1 MSLDELEIYQL
12 AMEMDE
18 RVWKILS
25 KWDFFAKDTV
35 GKQWVKAVDSVA
47 ANLSEGY
54 GRFFYKEN
62 RQFCYHGRGSLF
74 ETRTWL
80 TKARSRGFVRE
91 EDDKKLRSDL
101 DTLGCRLNAYIKS
114 IGGSQGKVK
123 ESGPEWDIDSRD
135 TMTNDASVASQ

>member
-1 MSLDELEIYQL
+1 
-12 AMEMDE
+12 
-18 RVWKILS
+18 
-25 KWDFFAKDTV
+25 
-35 GKQWVKAVDSVA
+35 
-47 ANLSEGY
+47 LSEGY

-62 RQFCYHGRGSLF
+62 RQFCHYGRGALF

-80 TKARSRGFVRE
+80 TKARSRGLVRE

-101 DTLGCRLNAYIKS
+101 DTLGRRLNAYIKS

-135 TMTNDASVASQ
+135 TMTNDASAASK